1 MKNKIYA
8 ILIASLLTACD
19 YVPAGNVGVKFNL
32 YGGDKGVQEEI
43 VPPGKYWLGWN
54 EKMFIYPTFTQNY
67 VWTKDRTESSP
78 DDESISF
85 QTKEGLVVNADVG
98 ISYRI
103 DPKKVSLIFQKY
115 RKGVEEIT
123 DIYLRNLVRDA
134 IVKTS
139 SKMAIESVY
148 GAGKIT
154 LIEEAIKD
162 VKTYVEE
169 TGIIIEKIYWVGE
182 FRLPETV
189 VNTINK
195 KIEATQVS
203 LQRDIEVQTA
213 IAEAKKQKEQALG
226 EAEAIRIKSEAEA
239 NANMLVTKS
248 VTDTLIEYE
257 KVKKWNGILP
267 QVTGNSSSLIKLD

>member
-1 MKNKIYA
+1 MKNKLIA
-8 ILIASLLTACD
+8 LTIASLLTACD

-43 VPPGKYWLGWN
+43 VLPGKYWLGWN
-54 EKMFIYPTFTQNY
+54 EEMFIYPTFTQNY
-67 VWTKDRTESSP
+67 VWTKDNTEGSP
-78 DDESISF
+78 NDESISF

-115 RKGVEEIT
+115 RKGVDEIT

-139 SKMAIESVY
+139 ASMQIESVY
-148 GAGKIT
+148 GEGKID
-154 LIEEAIKD
+154 LIESAIKD
-162 VKTYVEE
+162 VKSRVED
-169 TGIIIEKIYWVGE
+169 TGIIIENIYWVGE

-189 VNTINK
+189 VTTINK

-213 IAEAKKQKEQALG
+213 VAEAKKQKAQALG
-226 EAEAIRIKSEAEA
+226 EAEAIRIKAEAEA
-239 NANMLVTKS
+239 NANTVVTKS
-248 VTDTLIEYE
+248 ITDTLIEYE
-257 KVKKWNGILP
+257 KVKKWDGKLP
-267 QVTGNSSSLIKLD
+267 QVTGNSSSLIKLK

>member
-169 TGIIIEKIYWVGE
+169 NGIIIEKIYWVGE